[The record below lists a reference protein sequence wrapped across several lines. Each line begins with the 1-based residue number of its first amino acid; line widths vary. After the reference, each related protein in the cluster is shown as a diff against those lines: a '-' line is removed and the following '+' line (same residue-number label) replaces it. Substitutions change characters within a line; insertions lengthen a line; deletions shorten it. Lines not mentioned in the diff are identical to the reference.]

1 MARDFEETFPDVIM
15 QLKHPVEATLTLG
28 MIKKF
33 DQVAIRLD
41 EPERFLELIK
51 EKVHENVVEH

>member
-1 MARDFEETFPDVIM
+1 MK
-15 QLKHPVEATLTLG
+15 LKHPVEATLTLG

-51 EKVHENVVEH
+51 EKVHDNVVEH